1 MSMDMNRL
9 LEMAKNSS
17 VENEKRR
24 KTNYKDN
31 VELRRH
37 TVQSMLIRGNTQWEI
52 AEYLSVSQP
61 TVSRDIQW
69 LRSVAKKELKDKL
82 EKKVPEEY
90 YRYLVSIDEVLKNT
104 WDIALSAYDEKVR
117 LDALQFVINC
127 SKHKMGMIMNPPILK
142 SNNTFKL
149 FERKR
154 RFDAD
159 NTKDS
164 DNGFGRKQKEIK
176 KELL

>member
-1 MSMDMNRL
+1 MNKMSMNTNRL

-24 KTNYKDN
+24 KTNYKEN

-82 EKKVPEEY
+82 EKKFPEEY
-90 YRYLVSIDEVLKNT
+90 QRYLVSIDEVL
-104 WDIALSAYDEKVR
+104 
-117 LDALQFVINC
+117 
-127 SKHKMGMIMNPPILK
+127 
-142 SNNTFKL
+142 
-149 FERKR
+149 
-154 RFDAD
+154 
-159 NTKDS
+159 
-164 DNGFGRKQKEIK
+164 
-176 KELL
+176 